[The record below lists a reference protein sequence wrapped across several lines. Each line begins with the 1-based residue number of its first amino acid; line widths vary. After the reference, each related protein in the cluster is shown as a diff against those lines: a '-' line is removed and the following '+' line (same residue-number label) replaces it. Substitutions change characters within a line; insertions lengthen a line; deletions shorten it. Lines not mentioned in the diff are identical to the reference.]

1 MARKGIH
8 PLMRTMTVVLRNG
21 SSFRASTVLNR
32 HTPWKLQVVS
42 GCGRNSPHGP
52 QCASQSLTP
61 GPDRGHP
68 VQDPTSH
75 PFWTGEE
82 TGISVEDARMA
93 RIMERYGDV
102 LKTPA
107 EKAAAAKK
115 AAEEESVAGT
125 ASL

>member
-32 HTPWKLQVVS
+32 HTPWKLQVD
-42 GCGRNSPHGP
+42 
-52 QCASQSLTP
+52 T
-61 GPDRGHP
+61 
-68 VQDPTSH
+68 TSH

-82 TGISVEDARMA
+82 TGISVEGARMA
-93 RIMERYGDV
+93 RIMERYGDL

-115 AAEEESVAGT
+115 AAEEEASVPA
-125 ASL
+125 ASA